1 MTRFLRK
8 KRSLKTESTNS
19 LEGYE
24 ELTLDG
30 GQTLVIVATAH
41 RQCVLDLGLHDPAA
55 LLAQASIKAWATG
68 GRAPHPVIGVG
79 DDVWVIKSYRRGGIV
94 GKFNEDFY
102 FGSMR
107 FLSELRV
114 CTHAIREGVPTVA
127 PIALVLR
134 RHGLGCR
141 AWLVSPFLAE
151 TYTLKDALLRPE
163 ETLDSEHPEKALSAL
178 SRVAGTA
185 VRRMHD
191 VGIDHRDLNLGNL
204 LVLPPAPDSEPEV
217 LILDWDRARLQNHD
231 AAFGYQNLL
240 RLLRSAFKGRAETR
254 FLSVATRGFLRGYFS
269 GDVESLHRLR
279 QYYGQRRFTAI
290 GLHRL
295 FWRE

>member
-1 MTRFLRK
+1 M
-8 KRSLKTESTNS
+8 
-19 LEGYE
+19 
-24 ELTLDG
+24 
-30 GQTLVIVATAH
+30 IVASAH
-41 RQCVLDLGLHDPAA
+41 RQCVLDLGLHDPTV
-55 LLAQASIKAWATG
+55 LLAQACIKTWTTG

-79 DDVWVIKSYRRGGIV
+79 DDVWVIKSYRRGGMV

-134 RHGLGCR
+134 RRGLGCR

-151 TYTLKDALLRPE
+151 TFTLKDALLRPE
-163 ETLDSEHPEKALSAL
+163 TTLDAKNPENALCAL

-204 LVLPPAPDSEPEV
+204 LVLPPARHSEPDV
-217 LILDWDRARLQNHD
+217 LILDWDRARLRND
-231 AAFGYQNLL
+231 NGTFGYQNLL
-240 RLLRSAFKGRAETR
+240 RLLRSAFKGRADTR
-254 FLSVATRGFLRGYFS
+254 FLAVATRGFLRGYFS

-279 QYYGQRRFTAI
+279 HYYRQRRFTAI